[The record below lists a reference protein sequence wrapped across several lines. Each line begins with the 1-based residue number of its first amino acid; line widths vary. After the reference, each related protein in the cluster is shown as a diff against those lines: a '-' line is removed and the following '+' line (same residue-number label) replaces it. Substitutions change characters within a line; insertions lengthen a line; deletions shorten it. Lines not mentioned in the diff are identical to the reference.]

1 MMKIL
6 IVLAMTAMVS
16 ACATSTY
23 EQGRDFSDASVEN
36 IVKNQTTI
44 DDVKKVFGEPSTIIN
59 GTDDT
64 ITWGYMYVNSTAHA
78 QSKIFTM
85 DVKSS
90 VKSKSLTIVFRSG
103 VVASYTYSHSG
114 TPGTMETKMQ

>member
-1 MMKIL
+1 MKIL

-23 EQGRDFSDASVEN
+23 EHGRDFSDTNVKN
-36 IVKNQTTI
+36 IIKNQTTI
-44 DDVKKVFGEPSTIIN
+44 EDIKNVFGEPSTIII
-59 GTDDT
+59 GTDDMV
-64 ITWGYMYVNSTAHA
+64 TWAYTYINSTATA

-90 VKSKSLTIVFRSG
+90 VKSKSLAIVFKSG
-103 VVASYTYSHSG
+103 VVASYTYSNSG
-114 TPGTMETKMQ
+114 MPGTMETKIQ